1 MKSLHRR
8 IYHGKKTS
16 TDCTPNDIKI
26 VETVS
31 EELANSQNI
40 DTVANFLKI
49 ISDPTRL
56 KIIMILENHE
66 VSVNDIAVLMNMTK
80 SAVSHQLK
88 VLKNAGYIKDRRSG
102 KNKYYSLFDEHIMV
116 IIHSA
121 YDHVNHC

>member
-1 MKSLHRR
+1 ME
-8 IYHGKKTS
+8 KKTF
-16 TDCTPNDIKI
+16 TDSTPNDIKI
-26 VETVS
+26 IDTIS
-31 EELANSQNI
+31 TELAILQNM
-40 DTVANFLKI
+40 DAVANFLKI

-88 VLKNAGYIKDRRSG
+88 VLKNGGYIKDRRSG
-102 KNKYYSLFDEHIMV
+102 KNKYYSLFDEHIMD

>member
-1 MKSLHRR
+1 ME
-8 IYHGKKTS
+8 KKTS

-31 EELANSQNI
+31 EELANSENI